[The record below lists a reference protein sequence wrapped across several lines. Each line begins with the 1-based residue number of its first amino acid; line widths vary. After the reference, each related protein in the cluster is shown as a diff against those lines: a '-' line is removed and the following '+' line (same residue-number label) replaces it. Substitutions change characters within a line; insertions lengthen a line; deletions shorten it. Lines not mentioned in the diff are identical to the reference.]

1 MKKSNFSSIESII
14 KTVKKNGM
22 FILVDDESKHEEM
35 ENEGDLVISTSA
47 VNPNHINFMAK
58 HARGLICLAMDN
70 TQSKKIG
77 LTLASPINQSRSKTA
92 FTYSIE
98 AKKGVT
104 TGISAYDRAK
114 TIKAASNKNAKKND
128 IVSPGHVFPVI
139 ARDGGVLV
147 RAGHTEASVDI
158 SKLAKKNNINVE
170 NLEGP
175 QVEAYKKQLSR
186 KEELYK
192 ILRVTKNWF
201 KSQLNNSLGFEA
213 MKYLT
218 SKRNLSNKIIDNFE
232 LGFAPNSWNDL
243 FNYLS
248 KVEKFPTNL
257 ILASGLAISK
267 DNSDKIYDRFRNRLI
282 VPIHDMQGRVVAF
295 GGRSLDGQEPKY
307 LNSPESEIFEK
318 GKMLFAFEKASSD
331 IRKRD
336 KAIIV
341 EGYFDVISLHSKGI
355 TNSVASLGTALNKY
369 QISQLCRCTDNK
381 NIILNFDSDNA
392 GILATKRVIKE
403 VETLSLHEQINLK
416 ILQLSHFKDP
426 DEYLNSHTPEDY
438 FNLIDN
444 SSFWIDWEIDQI
456 FKDQDLT
463 KSEIFQS
470 VISSLVKLLSK
481 LPQSSTR
488 THYLQKVS
496 EQLSKGQ
503 ARLAIQFEQ
512 DLRNQVKGF
521 RWHGRSK
528 KFEQPNEI
536 SRREK
541 NESEIIFYY
550 LHCPDL
556 RLFIRDEFLKREI
569 NGFNT
574 SYIHSLWEAISKI
587 EQNNLGL
594 NYLNDLNHSNSQN
607 LQKDFSSINLIS
619 LLPDYLALNNPESS
633 NKINIFIN
641 PNELFLTLLS
651 NPKDNLLG
659 TLSLLE
665 KYNSLKRCRH
675 LIESWGSQR
684 LKTLENCISILIDN
698 SSSGSSNTNKEIDD
712 LFKDLNSDAIKFQE
726 LYYLERQH
734 INFLDKQRCGNFIAS

>member
-1 MKKSNFSSIESII
+1 
-14 KTVKKNGM
+14 
-22 FILVDDESKHEEM
+22 
-35 ENEGDLVISTSA
+35 
-47 VNPNHINFMAK
+47 
-58 HARGLICLAMDN
+58 
-70 TQSKKIG
+70 
-77 LTLASPINQSRSKTA
+77 
-92 FTYSIE
+92 
-98 AKKGVT
+98 
-104 TGISAYDRAK
+104 
-114 TIKAASNKNAKKND
+114 
-128 IVSPGHVFPVI
+128 
-139 ARDGGVLV
+139 
-147 RAGHTEASVDI
+147 
-158 SKLAKKNNINVE
+158 
-170 NLEGP
+170 
-175 QVEAYKKQLSR
+175 
-186 KEELYK
+186 
-192 ILRVTKNWF
+192 
-201 KSQLNNSLGFEA
+201 
-213 MKYLT
+213 
-218 SKRNLSNKIIDNFE
+218 
-232 LGFAPNSWNDL
+232 
-243 FNYLS
+243 
-248 KVEKFPTNL
+248 
-257 ILASGLAISK
+257 LASGLVISK
-267 DNSDKIYDRFRNRLI
+267 DNSDKTYDRFRNRLI

-403 VETLSLHEQINLK
+403 VETLSLHDQINLK

-426 DEYLNSHTPEDY
+426 DEYLNSHTTEDY

-456 FKDQDLT
+456 FKDKDLT
-463 KSEIFQS
+463 KSENFQN
-470 VISSLVKLLSK
+470 VISLLVKLLSK

-496 EQLSKGQ
+496 ERLSKGQ

-550 LHCPDL
+550 LYCPDH

-569 NGFNT
+569 NSFNT
-574 SYIHSLWEAISKI
+574 NYVQNIWETITKI

-594 NYLNDLNHSNSQN
+594 NYLNELKQSNNQN

-619 LLPDYLALNNPESS
+619 LLPDYLALNNPKSS
-633 NKINIFIN
+633 NKIIIFIN
-641 PNELFLTLLS
+641 PFNCFFSKVIKFLTI
-651 NPKDNLLG
+651 
-659 TLSLLE
+659 
-665 KYNSLKRCRH
+665 CV
-675 LIESWGSQR
+675 
-684 LKTLENCISILIDN
+684 
-698 SSSGSSNTNKEIDD
+698 
-712 LFKDLNSDAIKFQE
+712 
-726 LYYLERQH
+726 
-734 INFLDKQRCGNFIAS
+734 NF

>member
-1 MKKSNFSSIESII
+1 MVHSIHPRTIQEVKDKADIVDVISEHIVLKKKGKEFVGICPFHDDTKPSMTVSPSKQFYYCFSCGAGGNSIKFLMEFTRANFSD
-14 KTVKKNGM
+14 V
-22 FILVDDESKHEEM
+22 
-35 ENEGDLVISTSA
+35 
-47 VNPNHINFMAK
+47 
-58 HARGLICLAMDN
+58 
-70 TQSKKIG
+70 
-77 LTLASPINQSRSKTA
+77 
-92 FTYSIE
+92 
-98 AKKGVT
+98 
-104 TGISAYDRAK
+104 
-114 TIKAASNKNAKKND
+114 
-128 IVSPGHVFPVI
+128 
-139 ARDGGVLV
+139 VL
-147 RAGHTEASVDI
+147 S
-158 SKLAKKNNINVE
+158 LAKKNNINVE

-175 QVEAYKKQLSR
+175 QLEAFKKQLTR

-192 ILRVTKNWF
+192 ILKVTKNWF
-201 KSQLNNSLGFEA
+201 KSQLNNSLGIEA
-213 MKYLT
+213 MNYLI
-218 SKRNLSNKIIDNFE
+218 SQRKLNKNIIEKFE

-243 FNYLS
+243 VNYLS
-248 KVEKFPTNL
+248 KVEKFPINL
-257 ILASGLAISK
+257 ILESGLANSK
-267 DNSDKIYDRFRNRLI
+267 DNTDKIYNRFRNRLI

-295 GGRSLDGQEPKY
+295 GGRSLDGKEPKY

-318 GKMLFAFEKASSD
+318 GKMLFAFEKASSH
-331 IRKRD
+331 IRKMD
-336 KAIIV
+336 KAVIV
-341 EGYFDVISLHSKGI
+341 EGYFDVISLHSRGI

-392 GILATKRVIKE
+392 GIQATKRVIKE
-403 VETLSLHEQINLK
+403 VESLSLHDQINLK
-416 ILQLSHFKDP
+416 ILQISNFKDP

-444 SSFWIDWEIDQI
+444 STFWIDWEIDQI
-456 FKDQDLT
+456 FYEKDLT

-470 VISSLVKLLSK
+470 VIASLVKFLSK

-496 EQLSKGQ
+496 ERLSKGQ

-512 DLRNQVKGF
+512 DLRSQVKGF

-569 NGFNT
+569 HGFNT
-574 SYIHSLWEAISKI
+574 EYIQNLWDSISKI
-587 EQNNLGL
+587 EENNLGS
-594 NYLNDLNHSNSQN
+594 NYLNELLQSKSQILN
-607 LQKDFSSINLIS
+607 KEFSDIDLIS
-619 LLPDYLALNNPESS
+619 LLPDHLALNNNELS
-633 NKINIFIN
+633 NKINILVN
-641 PNELFLTLLS
+641 PNELFLTMLS
-651 NPKDNLLG
+651 NPRENLLG

-665 KYNSLKRCRH
+665 RYNSLKRCRH

-698 SSSGSSNTNKEIDD
+698 PSSGYSETNKEIDD

-726 LYYLERQH
+726 LYYLERRH
-734 INFLDKQRCGNFIAS
+734 ISFLDKQRCGNFIAS